1 MILTKPKSVN
11 AGPISGTGEGVAH
24 SKRWYV
30 ALVRMHHEKK
40 VSERL
45 SKMGI
50 DSFVPVQ
57 QQIHQ
62 WSDRRKMVDT
72 VLLPM
77 MVFVHVNPKER
88 MEVLSFSTVSRYMVM
103 RGEST
108 PAVIPDEQMARFRF
122 MLDYSE
128 EAVILDVNGIGYEIK
143 ISGDT
148 AAALPSIGERMKLYT
163 YTYVREDAFCL
174 YGFLTKD
181 DLEIFK
187 KLITVSGIGPKGGLA
202 VLSVMSA
209 DDLRFAIMS
218 GDARMIATAPGIGK
232 KTAERV
238 ILDLRDKISMED
250 TMIHRRM
257 TEQTAQDSFAD
268 DNQIRTEAVEAL
280 TALGYSAQEALQ
292 AVKKVV
298 ISEEMDV
305 EAVLK
310 AALKNMF

>member
-11 AGPISGTGEGVAH
+11 AGPSSGTGEGVAH

-40 VSERL
+40 VAERL

-128 EAVILDVNGIGYEIK
+128 EAVCMNDTPLARGEKVRVIKGPLSGLVGELVTVGGKSKIAVRLNMLGCACVDMGSRCVEPTK
-143 ISGDT
+143 ISNDN
-148 AAALPSIGERMKLYT
+148 
-163 YTYVREDAFCL
+163 
-174 YGFLTKD
+174 TK
-181 DLEIFK
+181 
-187 KLITVSGIGPKGGLA
+187 
-202 VLSVMSA
+202 
-209 DDLRFAIMS
+209 
-218 GDARMIATAPGIGK
+218 
-232 KTAERV
+232 
-238 ILDLRDKISMED
+238 KI
-250 TMIHRRM
+250 
-257 TEQTAQDSFAD
+257 
-268 DNQIRTEAVEAL
+268 
-280 TALGYSAQEALQ
+280 
-292 AVKKVV
+292 
-298 ISEEMDV
+298 
-305 EAVLK
+305 
-310 AALKNMF
+310 